1 MIKKNKIKTLMWCT
15 GNSRSQYACFGDV
28 VTFDTT
34 YCTNIYKMPFGIF
47 VGVNNHFQSIIFAGV
62 LMTDEAA
69 ESFEWVFSEFL
80 ILMGGKRPQTI
91 LTGLHS
97 EHMIQLSKS
106 MLLIIN

>member
-1 MIKKNKIKTLMWCT
+1 M
-15 GNSRSQYACFGDV
+15 
-28 VTFDTT
+28 
-34 YCTNIYKMPFGIF
+34 
-47 VGVNNHFQSIIFAGV
+47 GVNNHFQSIIFAGV